1 MSGPP
6 PFARPRGPAPKSH
19 PRWNELLGRYE
30 NAAGVSLGPKRL
42 AINGVSS
49 NEHRPAGKHAV
60 LLPELKMLLGNERDA
75 LHS

>member
-1 MSGPP
+1 MSCS
-6 PFARPRGPAPKSH
+6 AATRTRP
-19 PRWNELLGRYE
+19 
-30 NAAGVSLGPKRL
+30 VSLGPKRL